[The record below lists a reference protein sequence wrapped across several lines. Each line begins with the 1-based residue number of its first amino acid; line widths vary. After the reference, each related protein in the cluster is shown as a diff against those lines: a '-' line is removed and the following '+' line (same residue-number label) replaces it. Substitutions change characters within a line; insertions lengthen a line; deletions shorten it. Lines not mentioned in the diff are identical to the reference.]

1 MPSLTGSV
9 IKTPF
14 CAHSAE
20 SGSQSKCNLPGTHN
34 GTGSGWPR
42 QPKKLESSP
51 AVGQAVREAAVGN
64 ACSGEETASIN
75 SVFALRTQML
85 PPTHTFQAFRS
96 RACLVVALL
105 ELYPA
110 RLPPHPPPQTP
121 QTSFDKYSWIT
132 QDGPKG
138 QGPETLSAFY
148 LRALKSTLCFWG
160 SRQASRH
167 TKAALFLHM
176 WRLLIRIND
185 FFFIVAAD
193 KLVCRAPFC

>member
-75 SVFALRTQML
+75 SVFALRTQTLL
-85 PPTHTFQAFRS
+85 PLQAFRD
-96 RACLVVALL
+96 RVCFAVALL

-110 RLPPHPPPQTP
+110 RLSPTP

-132 QDGPKG
+132 RDGPKG

-148 LRALKSTLCFWG
+148 LKPLESTPCLWG
-160 SRQASRH
+160 SRQAFYH

-193 KLVCRAPFC
+193 KLVCPAPFC